1 MVLAFLMIII
11 EIKEFSLM
19 RNKFLRIS
27 DENGSKRPDIEYTN
41 KYYLGFSLIYDK
53 VSIIYG

>member
-1 MVLAFLMIII
+1 MIII